1 MMMPGVIMIVMV
13 AVTAVSA
20 ALGLERNLHL
30 YKIRSESMEHLL
42 DHMVG
47 PNADNLVLN
56 FNWQMPISQMPGKP
70 RKLIRVF
77 MPDLDNRL
85 HSGLNLEPPPI
96 FKLQAIAF
104 GHRDRFRKIEKD
116 VFALIR
122 RQANATAMAR
132 IEIESESACRIF
144 LRPQTGRSM
153 N

>member
-1 MMMPGVIMIVMV
+1 MMPGVIMIVMV

-20 ALGLERNLHL
+20 AFGLERNLHL

-85 HSGLNLEPPPI
+85 RSGLNLEPPPI
-96 FKLQAIAF
+96 FKLQAF